1 MEDTKVLIQTNRYQ
15 TPVTQELLDSLPS
28 EVAEQLMDCLTNIQ
42 FIKNLI
48 SPDRPYYKDLPRDER
63 GAAIVDITNP
73 PILEDADYFRQAA
86 LHYQKHGCYTFLKPN
101 SNPNSEFRK
110 FWDEERRR
118 CWEGL
123 IRPSDG
129 AWISGFNYWF
139 LNYQPMM
146 VNKITEGRKKAVR
159 VEAFPFIQEG
169 NVWRYYYLFN
179 AREQGHHAIELAKRG
194 AHPYS
199 QKVFT
204 PKGWRTWGE
213 IQIGDELYGTYGNIT
228 KVIDIPYDKEC
239 DVYEITLRDG
249 RKILASDEHLWKV
262 DFHNRRGSQIMTTL
276 ELLKE
281 YKRDKKVSE
290 RNPSGIEYVCA
301 IHKNEG
307 IEMPYKETKVDPYTF
322 GLVLGDGCFV
332 HRCCYYTQLEE
343 DVNIEKQYIPYNLI
357 KWNNKYAYRIDIPK
371 WSSIL
376 KEYGLYWKKSE
387 DKFIPDE
394 YKYNSREVRLNLLKG
409 LMDSDGTL
417 DKSDRYVISL
427 SSKKLIEDI
436 AFICR
441 SLGYNCSYTIKK
453 TRYKV
458 NGVYKECLPSYSLT
472 IFTRDII
479 SNLPR
484 KQKRAKKITNEYTIN
499 KEIRTKIIDIKYIG
513 KQQAKCVTVDSK
525 DNCYLIGD
533 FVATHNCAKSYSLSA
548 IMGHNLILGE
558 SEESRRRVITVLTA
572 YQKEYLSDNKDGT
585 LSKFKPAINFSFSHT
600 PFPHLMLKN
609 SPNEMSWQ
617 MGYKDEYGIERGSL
631 NQVLAVSAKDDS
643 EKLRGKRGWILFEEM
658 GSFKGL
664 LSLYDITRKSVEDGD
679 YTFATMYLVG
689 TAAEDESDFSSAKT
703 LLYYPE
709 AYNILSVENVYD
721 RPKQG
726 KPTFGYFFPS
736 YVNRAGCYNKDG
748 VSDVVKALI
757 EILMQRHKAKYSADP
772 KSVLRV
778 IAEDPITPAE
788 AIIKVKAAFF
798 PVTALTERL
807 QQLDTDVHS
816 FDDVYIG
823 KLVMNKSGE
832 VEFKPTSD
840 EPIRKYGVENDT
852 PGAIEIF
859 ELPEKDRSGKVPNT
873 RYIIGHDPVDNDQA
887 ESSSLSSTFVLDL
900 WTDKIVA
907 EYTGRQAFA
916 EDNFEIV
923 RLLCLFYNAKCLYE
937 SNKKGIYAYFAK
949 MNCTHLL
956 ADTPE
961 YLRDKQMIKYSSF
974 GSNAHPYNQLVRT
987 PNGIKQW
994 GDIKVGDYLYSI
1006 NGTVTKVVDIP
1017 IDEELDIYRI
1027 TLRDGRTIEASEG
1040 HLWEVWKGSSKIK
1053 RKYLKTTKEIQNDIA
1068 YIRENSFESKYYI
1081 RNAGAIQYEEQ
1092 NIPMNPYLLGLLIGD
1107 GSMSNKHT
1115 SCGNKLHFTS
1125 TIEDMK
1131 FYGDFLNLS
1140 YRTTDNR
1147 HHVIDYPNWGTIVK
1161 QLGLD
1166 CKNSH
1171 TKFIPDIYKYNTYNV
1186 RLNILQGLLDTD
1198 GSCPLNGGCPTYCT
1212 VSNRLAEDVIEV
1224 ARSLGINCNKRISYN
1239 KYGSVY
1245 EVIFYTNIPIF
1256 KLPRK
1261 LNRQQN
1267 IVVRAR
1273 DSFIG
1278 ITSIEYVGKK
1288 KAKCVTVDRN
1298 DGLYLIGDFVITHN
1312 CKGVNA
1318 TAAINN
1324 YANGLIRDWLMKPV
1338 TMITTIDGVEQE
1350 VVTQNLFFLRNRALI
1365 EELIAFNPEINVD
1378 RIRALGM
1385 VMLYREEKMVL
1396 YQGNPSRDKD
1406 TTPMDYIGNDPF
1418 FTNNYDKRF
1427 KKPVNL
1433 VKDMATS

>member
-1 MEDTKVLIQTNRYQ
+1 MEDIKVLIQTNKYQ

-28 EVAEQLMDCLTNIQ
+28 EVAEQLIDCLTNIQ

-48 SPDRPYYKDLPRDER
+48 SPDRLYYKDLPRDER

-146 VNKITEGRKKAVR
+146 VNKITEGRKKAIR
-159 VEAFPFIQEG
+159 VESFPFIQEG
-169 NVWRYYYLFN
+169 NIWRYYYLFN

-194 AHPYS
+194 
-199 QKVFT
+199 
-204 PKGWRTWGE
+204 
-213 IQIGDELYGTYGNIT
+213 
-228 KVIDIPYDKEC
+228 
-239 DVYEITLRDG
+239 
-249 RKILASDEHLWKV
+249 
-262 DFHNRRGSQIMTTL
+262 
-276 ELLKE
+276 
-281 YKRDKKVSE
+281 
-290 RNPSGIEYVCA
+290 
-301 IHKNEG
+301 
-307 IEMPYKETKVDPYTF
+307 
-322 GLVLGDGCFV
+322 
-332 HRCCYYTQLEE
+332 
-343 DVNIEKQYIPYNLI
+343 
-357 KWNNKYAYRIDIPK
+357 
-371 WSSIL
+371 
-376 KEYGLYWKKSE
+376 
-387 DKFIPDE
+387 
-394 YKYNSREVRLNLLKG
+394 
-409 LMDSDGTL
+409 
-417 DKSDRYVISL
+417 
-427 SSKKLIEDI
+427 
-436 AFICR
+436 
-441 SLGYNCSYTIKK
+441 
-453 TRYKV
+453 
-458 NGVYKECLPSYSLT
+458 
-472 IFTRDII
+472 
-479 SNLPR
+479 
-484 KQKRAKKITNEYTIN
+484 
-499 KEIRTKIIDIKYIG
+499 
-513 KQQAKCVTVDSK
+513 
-525 DNCYLIGD
+525 
-533 FVATHNCAKSYSLSA
+533 CAKSYSLSA

-558 SEESRRRVITVLTA
+558 SEESKRRVITVLTA

-689 TAAEDESDFSSAKT
+689 CVCAGTKVWTLDGRNINIEDLKQNDGIIGFTDSFTTNTVPNISLSRGVTKEPIINQINIAKKECVYIKLSNGNSLKCSIDHPILIQKLRMNHDGSERYYEEVFKNAGELKIGDRVVESREIPIFGTDSLFDARLIGMLIGDGSYGLRQSPKYSSEDKELLDYIKNKYNWSLSNSHITKKGNYYEDIRIKGICSNLRNIGIYGQVKTNKRLPVNYQTLTKEDTSLLLSGLYDTDGSIWFNKDGFISLTQSNKEILEQIQLLWRKFGVISIIAETKPRIMSNRKDKNPWFNLIISGRYNCLRAYNVLSLLVPHKKGKLDFIKSYYDNHCSKKEQKYPKDILVYKVTSVENIGEQDVYNLTAGLSHTYLANNIVTHNTAAEDESDFSSAKT

-823 KLVMNKSGE
+823 KLIINKSGE

-961 YLRDKQMIKYSSF
+961 YLRDKQMVKYSSF
-974 GSNAHPYNQLVRT
+974 GSNQ
-987 PNGIKQW
+987 
-994 GDIKVGDYLYSI
+994 
-1006 NGTVTKVVDIP
+1006 
-1017 IDEELDIYRI
+1017 
-1027 TLRDGRTIEASEG
+1027 
-1040 HLWEVWKGSSKIK
+1040 
-1053 RKYLKTTKEIQNDIA
+1053 
-1068 YIRENSFESKYYI
+1068 
-1081 RNAGAIQYEEQ
+1081 
-1092 NIPMNPYLLGLLIGD
+1092 
-1107 GSMSNKHT
+1107 
-1115 SCGNKLHFTS
+1115 
-1125 TIEDMK
+1125 
-1131 FYGDFLNLS
+1131 
-1140 YRTTDNR
+1140 
-1147 HHVIDYPNWGTIVK
+1147 
-1161 QLGLD
+1161 
-1166 CKNSH
+1166 
-1171 TKFIPDIYKYNTYNV
+1171 
-1186 RLNILQGLLDTD
+1186 
-1198 GSCPLNGGCPTYCT
+1198 
-1212 VSNRLAEDVIEV
+1212 
-1224 ARSLGINCNKRISYN
+1224 
-1239 KYGSVY
+1239 
-1245 EVIFYTNIPIF
+1245 
-1256 KLPRK
+1256 
-1261 LNRQQN
+1261 
-1267 IVVRAR
+1267 
-1273 DSFIG
+1273 
-1278 ITSIEYVGKK
+1278 
-1288 KAKCVTVDRN
+1288 
-1298 DGLYLIGDFVITHN
+1298 
-1312 CKGVNA
+1312 KGVNA

-1406 TTPMDYIGNDPF
+1406 TTPKDYIGNDPF

-1427 KKPVNL
+1427 KKSVNL
-1433 VKDMATS
+1433 VKDTATS